1 MRKLLL
7 LGACAFAAS
16 TFAQAAQPEI
26 IDAFT
31 CLEMSGNGKWMLGR
45 SNTWFYEPD
54 NAYYAETSVCN
65 VETGEIFGL
74 EDLFTMTPFSRP
86 ISDNGVAILSN
97 YEEATNY
104 YECLYLIVP
113 GEEPKLLKQFYDEG
127 PYKGVECYACAI
139 TGDATAFLAYYEQY
153 PKQYPFVC
161 TLSEDYEVG
170 EPQYLPLPEKDIFGQ
185 EPFAVE
191 LTAISNDAATVAG
204 IVISDVPGSGTICYP
219 IVYTKDDNGEWSY
232 SYPMLDMYDVAD
244 PDNCPRFYQYQIALS
259 PDGSKLACT
268 QEVPSLVSNFP
279 IYKVWTVDLEEGTAT
294 MIESKNPDI
303 VATRILD
310 DGTVTGTY
318 FATIKISYI
327 YTPGA
332 SDFID
337 FAQYAAK
344 VNPEYGK
351 WFDENLMVDV
361 KDYDE
366 DGKLVDKRL
375 PDTGQV
381 YVSNDLLTIASGFQT
396 SQLDEY
402 ANPVRWSYVF
412 TDFEPSGIY
421 LPTAETKADKR
432 EVYNLMGLKVA
443 TLRNGEDVNSLPAG
457 LYIVDG
463 KKVLVNK

>member
-7 LGACAFAAS
+7 SGVCAFAVTA
-16 TFAQAAQPEI
+16 FAQTEQPKI
-26 IDAFT
+26 IDKFT
-31 CLEMSGNGKWMLGR
+31 CQEMSGNGQWMLGR
-45 SNTWFYEPD
+45 SNTWFYQPD
-54 NAYYAETSVCN
+54 NAYYTETSVYN

-74 EDLFTMTPFSRP
+74 EDLFTLTPYSRP
-86 ISDNGVAILSN
+86 ISNKGVAILSN
-97 YEEATNY
+97 YEEATDF
-104 YECLYLIVP
+104 YETLYLIVP
-113 GEEPKLLKQFYDEG
+113 GQEPKMLKQFYEEG
-127 PYKGVECYACAI
+127 PYKGFECYAGAI
-139 TGDATAFLAYYEQY
+139 TDDATAFLAYYEQY

-161 TLSEDYEVG
+161 SLSESYEIG
-170 EPQYLPLPEKDIFGQ
+170 EPVFLPLPEKDIFGL
-185 EPFAVE
+185 EPFSVQ
-191 LTAISNDAATVAG
+191 LTAISNDANTVAG
-204 IVISDVPGSGTICYP
+204 IVVSEVPGAGTICYP
-219 IVYTKDDNGEWSY
+219 IVYSKNEKGDWSY
-232 SYPMLDMYDVAD
+232 SYPMLDMYDVAN

-268 QEVPSLVSNFP
+268 QEVPNKVSNFP
-279 IYKVWTVDLEEGTAT
+279 IYVVWTIDLKDGKAT
-294 MIESKNPDI
+294 KIESKNPDI
-303 VATRILD
+303 VATQILD

-327 YTPGA
+327 FTPGA
-332 SDFID
+332 ADFID
-337 FAQYAAK
+337 FAEYAAK

-351 WFDENLMVDV
+351 WFEENRMVDV
-361 KDYDE
+361 KDYD
-366 DGKLVDKRL
+366 DNGQLVDKRL

-381 YVSNDLLTIASGFQT
+381 YVSNDLKTIASGFQT

-421 LPTAETKADKR
+421 LPTTETKADKR

-463 KKVLVNK
+463 KKILVNK